1 MRFQKYYCSIII
13 SCICR
18 LNSED
23 DVLISLLSH
32 YAKANAPVCCVV
44 HVQSGPTYSYFSQK
58 KLPELNF
65 CTLTVYMYIPVA
77 AHVHFPVN
85 LHTEKFPS
93 GDAAE
98 VFLCIQQDV
107 NGLGSAIK

>member
-1 MRFQKYYCSIII
+1 MPKQM
-13 SCICR
+13 
-18 LNSED
+18 
-23 DVLISLLSH
+23 LLSAVWYMCRADLH
-32 YAKANAPVCCVV
+32 THISHK
-44 HVQSGPTYSYFSQK
+44 K
-58 KLPELNF
+58 KLPEFNF

-85 LHTEKFPS
+85 LHKEKFPS
-93 GDAAE
+93 GDEAE